1 MARFWRINNM
11 SILDC
16 GAVPKVGFEKNNPS
30 YIPDEYLNNKEF
42 VIMRT
47 AHGIGDWCIMSAL
60 HRLLKT
66 KYPDCKVYIPSIKM
80 MEKTWGT
87 KFLKGWGYGT
97 YNCAQISHDVF
108 INNPYVEFIDSYV
121 GEIFHDHYR
130 IYDEKDDK
138 IPLVEQMLDFWQFEK
153 EEMVDST
160 PDIYFSE
167 KEKKQGDDLIKKLVG
182 NKKYGFIGLSSS
194 YGDSTPDTSALRN
207 IVKEKDKKMPIWLY
221 YGETPINKSDL
232 NFLKNVV
239 SIKEL
244 GLNIRQQ
251 MYIRHKALV
260 NIGNETGMTL
270 WNAKY
275 TETYVLGNQTFG
287 AIHSHDTKLRLEGT
301 AEALKKAYEKDK
313 NDDTVF
319 KMSDGEVQKR
329 VTGKPRTRPFES
341 GNFIRNIKYI

>member
-11 SILDC
+11 SIFDC
-16 GAVPKVGFEKNNPS
+16 GEVSKVGFEKNNPS

-60 HRLLKT
+60 PRLLKT

-108 INNPYVEFIDSYV
+108 VNNPYVEFIDSYE

-138 IPLVEQMLDFWQFEK
+138 IPLVEQILDFWQFEK
-153 EEMVDST
+153 EEIVDST

-194 YGDSTPDTSALRN
+194 YGDSTPDTSA
-207 IVKEKDKKMPIWLY
+207 
-221 YGETPINKSDL
+221 
-232 NFLKNVV
+232 LKNVV

-287 AIHSHDTKLRLEGT
+287 AIHSHDAKLRHAGT
-301 AEALKKAYEKDK
+301 AESLKKAYEKDRSGA
-313 NDDTVF
+313 NFTIGGD
-319 KMSDGEVQKR
+319 VQKV